1 MKLINIDIWQLLEMA
16 ETHRIV
22 CFGAGKKL
30 VAFINDFK
38 EFHIQNKIYCVLDN
52 NEKKNKTVID
62 VGGKSLEIYSFRYFR
77 QSMDIIDC
85 IILITSVYVNEI
97 IDQLS
102 NQEQFQDVQC
112 CYCDF
117 IQVLTDEKKEKERYY
132 PKDLR
137 IYSTPRIPKKIHYC
151 WFGKGEIPCQNRI
164 WMETWKK
171 YCSDY
176 EIIEWNETNY
186 DVTKNQ
192 YMHSAYKSQKWGF
205 VSDYARLDVIYNYG
219 GIYLDTDVEIIKNLD
234 DLLYQ
239 DAFAGVECSM
249 RINTGLG
256 FGAIPQF
263 HIIKDL
269 LNSYEN
275 ILFDDKNMVA
285 CPALNEGVFRK
296 YNFVRNGN
304 YQRVGGM
311 TIYPEKVLSGKNAFT
326 GVVSPTDH
334 TFAIHH
340 YDATW
345 VAEEKNI
352 RKKKI
357 QMLYID
363 MLGK

>member
-1 MKLINIDIWQLLEMA
+1 MKLINIDIWQLLEIA
-16 ETHRIV
+16 ETKKIV

-30 VAFINDFK
+30 ATFINDFK

-52 NEKKNKTVID
+52 DENKNQTVID
-62 VGGKSLEIYSFRYFR
+62 VVGKSLGIYSFKYFL
-77 QSMDIIDC
+77 QCMNIKDC
-85 IILITSVYVNEI
+85 IILVTSVYVNEI
-97 IDQLS
+97 IEQL
-102 NQEQFQDVQC
+102 NNYGLFENTQC

-117 IQVLTDEKKEKERYY
+117 IQALTDEKKEKERYY
-132 PKDLR
+132 PKDFR
-137 IYSTPRIPKKIHYC
+137 IYDTPRIPKKIHYC
-151 WFGKGEIPCQNRI
+151 WFGKGEIPYQNRI
-164 WMETWKK
+164 WMDTWKR

-192 YMHSAYKSQKWGF
+192 YMHSAYKLQKWGF

-219 GIYLDTDVEIIKNLD
+219 GIYLDTDVEIIRSLD
-234 DLLYQ
+234 ELLYQ
-239 DAFAGVECSM
+239 DAFAGVECSKK
-249 RINTGLG
+249 INTGLG
-256 FGAIPQF
+256 FGAVPRF
-263 HIIKDL
+263 HIVEAL
-269 LNSYEN
+269 LNSYDG
-275 ILFDDKNMVA
+275 IQFDDKNMVA
-285 CPALNEGVFRK
+285 CPALNEEVFRK

-340 YDATW
+340 YDGTW